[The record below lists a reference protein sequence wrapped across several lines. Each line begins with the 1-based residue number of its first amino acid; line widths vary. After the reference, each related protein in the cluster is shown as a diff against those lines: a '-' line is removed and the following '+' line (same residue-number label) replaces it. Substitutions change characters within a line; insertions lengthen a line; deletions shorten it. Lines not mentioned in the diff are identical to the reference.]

1 MLRPDGLLALELGW
15 KSEEAV
21 RAIVAAEG
29 FQQIATTPDLQGIPR
44 VLTARR

>member
-1 MLRPDGLLALELGW
+1 MLRPTGLLALELGW

-21 RAIVAAEG
+21 RAILLRNG
-29 FQQIATTPDLQGIPR
+29 FHAIAVSADIQGIPR